1 MQDDS
6 TTSGMPAAGV
16 TRGAGYICTQYT
28 AWTRPAAC
36 RLSTSS
42 RCSSSMEAA
51 GPAKPDHHPAA
62 AAKEGAGCP
71 RRSAPWSSWLSATAA
86 GLVAVGL
93 GGAALLV
100 WWALAFHPANARL
113 WMVPAGL
120 VLLGTPVLAW
130 LSLLGSGPCGRQ
142 AAPPPDAGVY
152 ASA

>member
-1 MQDDS
+1 
-6 TTSGMPAAGV
+6 
-16 TRGAGYICTQYT
+16 
-28 AWTRPAAC
+28 
-36 RLSTSS
+36 
-42 RCSSSMEAA
+42 MEAA
-51 GPAKPDHHPAA
+51 PGPEKPDHPAA
-62 AAKEGAGCP
+62 TDPGCLL
-71 RRSAPWSSWLSATAA
+71 RRSAPWSSSWLSATAA

-130 LSLLGSGPCGRQ
+130 LSLLASGPCGRQ
-142 AAPPPDAGVY
+142 APPPPPPPDAGVY

>member
-1 MQDDS
+1 
-6 TTSGMPAAGV
+6 
-16 TRGAGYICTQYT
+16 
-28 AWTRPAAC
+28 
-36 RLSTSS
+36 
-42 RCSSSMEAA
+42 MEAA
-51 GPAKPDHHPAA
+51 PGPEKPDHPAA
-62 AAKEGAGCP
+62 TDPGCLL
-71 RRSAPWSSWLSATAA
+71 RRSAPWSSSWLSATAA

-130 LSLLGSGPCGRQ
+130 LSLLASGPCGRQ
-142 AAPPPDAGVY
+142 APPPDAGVY